1 MGMVLMSIKD
11 IILLIL
17 LMSISVGLWAKD
29 IDMQASISSSLD
41 YSDNINLDDR
51 NEKNDFI
58 LRVTPGIRFKKE
70 GARVKTSLNYSLTGL
85 LYASETN
92 NNDIQHR
99 LNATAASEI
108 IKHSIFLDL
117 DAGITQELLNPNQYG
132 STDGVSGS
140 QNLTQTYTY
149 GFSPYWRKKWSKYA
163 ESVLRYDY
171 NELKYDSNGGSNGD
185 DSVGEEVT
193 LGISSGRAFDLI
205 TWNAAYNH
213 RETRYEKSND
223 VSDDIVTLVLATQYS
238 RQLQLRLTTGYE
250 DYHSK
255 IIDPDS
261 MWAVGFK
268 WTPSTR
274 NTLDLDIG
282 NRFFGNTYRLD
293 YRHRA
298 RRFNW
303 NLSYNEDITDQRSQ
317 IRQNNQ
323 VREDNPGDIIPPIG
337 TNRNQASRYLSRLG
351 RSNLTYSY
359 SKTTLGWGI
368 YHERRYYRDADVKD
382 EDNYGTSL
390 SWGWR
395 IAKKT
400 TMNTGVS
407 WSVYDDVFAD
417 NMQTRSTLSWSLN
430 RRMTPDTSGYLRF
443 LYQNNNADTKAN
455 EYTENRIS
463 IGIRK
468 RF

>member
-17 LMSISVGLWAKD
+17 LMSISVSLWAKD

-41 YSDNINLDDR
+41 YSDNINLDAR

-70 GARVKTSLNYSLTGL
+70 GARVKTNLNYSLTGL
-85 LYASETN
+85 LYASETDK
-92 NNDIQHR
+92 NDIQHR
-99 LNATAASEI
+99 LNATADSEI

-117 DAGITQELLNPNQYG
+117 DAGITQELLNPNQFA

-163 ESVLRYDY
+163 NSVLRYDY
-171 NELKYDSNGGSNGD
+171 NELKYDGGNSSSD
-185 DSVGEEVT
+185 DSTSDRVSLDV
-193 LGISSGRAFDLI
+193 SSGRAFDFI
-205 TWNAAYNH
+205 TWNVAYNH
-213 RETRYEKSND
+213 RETRYEKSNN
-223 VSDDIVTLVLATQYS
+223 VSDDIMSLVLANQYS

-255 IIDPDS
+255 FIDADS
-261 MWAVGFK
+261 IWAVGFK

-303 NLSYNEDITDQRSQ
+303 NVTYHEDVTDQRSQ

-323 VREDNPGDIIPPIG
+323 DREDNPGNIIPPIG
-337 TNRNQASRYLSRLG
+337 TNRNQASRYLSRIG

-368 YHERRYYRDADVKD
+368 YHERRYYQDADVKD

-395 IAKKT
+395 LAKKT
-400 TMNTGVS
+400 TMNTSVL
-407 WSVYDDVFAD
+407 WSVYDDVFI
-417 NMQTRSTLSWSLN
+417 NEKQTRSSLSWSLN
-430 RRMTPDTSGYLRF
+430 RRMTPDTSAYVRF
-443 LYQNNNADTKAN
+443 LFQNNNADRKTN

-463 IGIRK
+463 VGLRK
-468 RF
+468 QF